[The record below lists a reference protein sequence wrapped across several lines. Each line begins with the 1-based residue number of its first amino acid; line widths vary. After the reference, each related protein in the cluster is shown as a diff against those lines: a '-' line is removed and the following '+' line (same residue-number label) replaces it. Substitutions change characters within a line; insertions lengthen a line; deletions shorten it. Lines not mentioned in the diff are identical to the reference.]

1 MKRGY
6 FGFILGLFLLGSM
19 SNFATGYSEVGIHAF
34 TSPPV
39 LSSRAMIEMIEMLL
53 LLGFENHLVL

>member
-19 SNFATGYSEVGIHAF
+19 SNFATGYNAVDFHAF
-34 TSPPV
+34 TSPPFFHPV
-39 LSSRAMIEMIEMLL
+39 Q
-53 LLGFENHLVL
+53 